1 MVEALIYLAAAVICV
16 PIAARLG
23 LGSVIGYL
31 LAGAAIGPWGLKL
44 VGDVHETLQLAEFGV
59 VLLLFVIGLELE
71 PRRLIEMRKE
81 VFGGGLLQVT
91 LCGLALAAGLL
102 AFGLSW
108 QAAWVAGSA
117 LALSSTAIAV
127 QTMTER
133 NEIATPMGRTAFGIL
148 LFQDVAAIPLLAVV
162 PLLGPMAEAADETGW
177 SRFGIAFAAVAGVIV
192 IGRYLTR
199 PVLRL
204 IARVDVREVFTAFTL
219 LLVIGIA
226 QLMTLAGLSMALGAF
241 LAGVLLAGSEYRH
254 ALEADIEPFKG
265 LLLGLFFI
273 AVGMSV
279 DFGLLGTRPGT
290 VALLVGA
297 FLAVKLAMLW
307 VVARAMGVV
316 PRQRA
321 LFAILIS
328 QGGEFG
334 FVVFASARGAGILTR
349 EWEALLTVSVAL
361 SMAATPLLL
370 LAYDK
375 LQAMRECKEARKDD
389 AIDMEAPVIIAGF
402 GRFGQIVGRMLF
414 ANGIRAVVLDHDPE
428 QIEVLRRFGFRI
440 FYGDA
445 TRIDLL
451 EAAGAKRAR
460 LLVNAIDD
468 IEASLKLVDRVREH
482 FPGLAIVARARN
494 VTHYRELRERGVEVA
509 ERETFESALK
519 VGRSALEALGVDRF
533 RAREMAETF
542 RRNNV
547 ATLEAS
553 LPHFHDEARLL
564 TLVQAGREEL
574 ELQFARDRER
584 FEREH
589 GAGWDSDESRG
600 QSKLSKTPDT
610 DPTSAA

>member
-1 MVEALIYLAAAVICV
+1 M
-16 PIAARLG
+16 
-23 LGSVIGYL
+23 
-31 LAGAAIGPWGLKL
+31 
-44 VGDVHETLQLAEFGV
+44 
-59 VLLLFVIGLELE
+59 
-71 PRRLIEMRKE
+71 
-81 VFGGGLLQVT
+81 
-91 LCGLALAAGLL
+91 
-102 AFGLSW
+102 
-108 QAAWVAGSA
+108 
-117 LALSSTAIAV
+117 
-127 QTMTER
+127 
-133 NEIATPMGRTAFGIL
+133 
-148 LFQDVAAIPLLAVV
+148 
-162 PLLGPMAEAADETGW
+162 
-177 SRFGIAFAAVAGVIV
+177 IV

-204 IARVDVREVFTAFTL
+204 IARVDIREVFTAFTL

-273 AVGMSV
+273 AVGMSI
-279 DFGLLGTRPGT
+279 DFGLLGTRTGT
-290 VALLVGA
+290 VAALVGA
-297 FLAVKLAMLW
+297 FLGVKLLTLW
-307 VVARAMGVV
+307 IVARVLGVT
-316 PRQRA
+316 PRQRT
-321 LFAILIS
+321 LFAVLLS

-334 FVVFASARGAGILTR
+334 FVVFTSARQATILSR
-349 EWEALLTVSVAL
+349 EWEALLTVAVAL

-370 LAYDK
+370 LLHDWI
-375 LQAMRECKEARKDD
+375 QARRECAQPRSDD

-428 QIEVLRRFGFRI
+428 QIEILRRFGFRI

-468 IEASLKLVDRVREH
+468 VEASVKLVDRVREH

-494 VTHYRELRERGVEVA
+494 VTHYRELRERGVQVA
-509 ERETFESALK
+509 ERETFEGALK
-519 VGRSALEALGVDRF
+519 VGRSALESLGVDRY

-542 RRNNV
+542 RRNNI

-553 LPHFHDEARLL
+553 LPHFHDEASLL
-564 TLVQAGREEL
+564 TLAQAGREEL

-589 GAGWDSDESRG
+589 GAAWDSKKTEG
-600 QSKLSKTPDT
+600 QSKLPETFDS
-610 DPTSAA
+610 DPKS